1 MRLEGTLIRIL
12 LDAHVHTNSSPDS
25 SLTPGQLLEKLKTKG
40 INAVAITDHD
50 TLDGYRR
57 VMDTKGFGDILVVP
71 GIEVTT
77 DLGDII
83 VLGITE
89 PIVSRDAFE
98 VADRARGAGGIIVA
112 PHPFDWK
119 RASLGEKSAML
130 GVDLIEGV
138 NGKCSREENQQAK
151 EFAKAIGA
159 PVVGGSDAHEKAQ
172 VGTVVN
178 VIECEKDLDSLLAAL
193 RKGAKAII
201 RLGERA

>member
-1 MRLEGTLIRIL
+1 MRIL

-25 SLTPGQLLEKLKTKG
+25 SLTPGQLLERLKTKG
-40 INAVAITDHD
+40 INAVAVTDHD

-57 VMDTKGFGDILVVP
+57 VLDTKGFGEILVLP

-83 VLGITE
+83 LLGITE
-89 PIVSRDAFE
+89 AIVSRDAFE
-98 VADRARGAGGIIVA
+98 VVDMARAAGGIIVA

-138 NGKCSREENQQAK
+138 NGKCSKDENQQAK
-151 EFAKAIGA
+151 EFAKAIGV
-159 PVVGGSDAHEKAQ
+159 PIVGGSDAHDKAQ
-172 VGTVVN
+172 VGAVVN
-178 VIECEKDLDSLLAAL
+178 VLECEKDLDSLLAAL
-193 RKGAKAII
+193 RKGAKSII
-201 RLGERA
+201 RLGERV